1 MEELLEAAILGGT
14 NDAEI
19 EFLILDDVL
28 INRDNIMENPNNGN
42 SFSLDDFS
50 DEDVKKHFRFERQDI
65 LQLVNL
71 FGIPELVRT
80 RRIIKVNSM

>member
-1 MEELLEAAILGGT
+1 MEELLEAAILGGA

-80 RRIIKVNSM
+80 RRRIKVNSM